1 MIVLAPPAF
10 HQHLAAM
17 KTFDPLKSAVAQALN
32 PDTDTRGLVMERRQF
47 LRCTAAGVG
56 AAVLGGRLTGRL
68 GAESPPERRNERPS
82 MKYSRLGR
90 TNLMVSQICHGSLHT
105 NKERLPLLAR
115 LYEGGVNLIDSSE
128 IYGGGRSEEAIGEF
142 LSQDNRRR
150 NTFIATKMDIRAQL
164 KASSGVYERAMARA
178 AASLKRLRTD
188 YIDILMLHGCSTLID
203 WVTNEEWLRAAE
215 DLKKQGKVR
224 FIGLSEHAKPAEVL
238 KLVAASGRYDVA
250 MVAFS
255 LIKGEW
261 PGLGRTDVQ
270 AMDEALKVAKEKDIG
285 IIVMKAALRA
295 EEILAKVSEP
305 KLRKAGFSTY
315 QLCYRYVLGV
325 PGVHTVVC
333 GMTNMTHVEENL
345 AVPGIDLAA
354 RQVDHLRRVAAA
366 SGVCGFCG
374 TCLGACPKG
383 VAVQDILRF
392 HGYYLHGH
400 REEARAEYAAL
411 QAGRRANA
419 CGDCGR
425 CEGACP
431 AGVPIRRRLREAHD
445 ALA

>member
-1 MIVLAPPAF
+1 
-10 HQHLAAM
+10 
-17 KTFDPLKSAVAQALN
+17 
-32 PDTDTRGLVMERRQF
+32 MERREF

-56 AAVLGGRLTGRL
+56 AALMGEGLSRALA
-68 GAESPPERRNERPS
+68 AESPPERRNERPS
-82 MKYSRLGR
+82 MKYARLGR

-142 LSQDNRRR
+142 LSQDNRRQSA
-150 NTFIATKMDIRAQL
+150 FIATKIDIRAQL
-164 KASSGVYERAMARA
+164 KAGAGVYQTAMARA

-188 YIDILMLHGCSTLID
+188 YVDILMLHGCSTLID

-224 FIGLSEHAKPAEVL
+224 FIGFSEHAKPAEVL
-238 KLVAASGRYDVA
+238 KLAAASGRYDVA

-261 PGLGRTDVQ
+261 PGLGRTDIQ
-270 AMDEALKVAKEKDIG
+270 AMDEALKAAKEKDVG

-295 EEILAKVSEP
+295 EDILAKVSEP
-305 KLRKAGFSTY
+305 KLRKSGFSTY

-325 PGVHTVVC
+325 PGVHAVTC

-354 RQVDHLRRVAAA
+354 GEAVHLRRVAAA
-366 SGVCGFCG
+366 SRVCGFCG
-374 TCLGACPKG
+374 TCLGACPNH

-392 HGYYLHGH
+392 HSYFIHGH
-400 REEARAEYAAL
+400 RAHARAEYAAL
-411 QAGRRANA
+411 EPDRQASA
-419 CGDCGR
+419 CRGCGR
-425 CEGACP
+425 CEGRCP
-431 AGVPIRRRLREAHD
+431 AGVPIRLRLREAHD

>member
-1 MIVLAPPAF
+1 
-10 HQHLAAM
+10 
-17 KTFDPLKSAVAQALN
+17 
-32 PDTDTRGLVMERRQF
+32 MERREF

-56 AAVLGGRLTGRL
+56 AALMGNGLSRALA
-68 GAESPPERRNERPS
+68 AESPPERRNERPS
-82 MKYSRLGR
+82 MKYARLGR

-115 LYEGGVNLIDSSE
+115 LYEGGVNLFDSSE

-142 LSQDNRRR
+142 LSQDNRRKSAL
-150 NTFIATKMDIRAQL
+150 IATKMDIRAQL
-164 KASSGVYERAMARA
+164 KAGAGVYQTAMARA

-215 DLKKQGKVR
+215 NLKKQGKVR

-261 PGLGRTDVQ
+261 PGLGRTDIQ
-270 AMDEALKVAKEKDIG
+270 AMDEALKAAKEKDVG

-295 EEILAKVSEP
+295 EDILAKVSEP
-305 KLRKAGFSTY
+305 KLRKSGFSTY

-325 PGVHTVVC
+325 PGVHAVTC

-345 AVPGIDLAA
+345 AVPRIDLAA
-354 RQVDHLRRVAAA
+354 GEAMHLRRVAAA
-366 SGVCGFCG
+366 SRVCGFCG
-374 TCLGACPKG
+374 TCLGACPNR

-392 HGYYLHGH
+392 HGYFIHGH
-400 REEARAEYAAL
+400 RAHARAEYAAL
-411 QAGRRANA
+411 EPGRQAGA
-419 CGDCGR
+419 CRGCGR
-425 CEGACP
+425 CEDKCP
-431 AGVPIRRRLREAHD
+431 AGVPIRLRLREAHD